1 MTTDKTIPFDA
12 ARRRAVTRPTRQEA
26 EEAVRTLI
34 RWAGDDPARSRE
46 PSSATPGS
54 LSGRDQAPMPA
65 GAGGCRR
72 EPINALEIPAPARG
86 VNRGALAV
94 LRSG

>member
-65 GAGGCRR
+65 GAVASRSTPLKSLPRR
-72 EPINALEIPAPARG
+72 VA
-86 VNRGALAV
+86 
-94 LRSG
+94 